1 MFKPKMMNNKN
12 YNKTYGQ
19 EIKQKEYK
27 NFIKRNRAVI
37 RQKEE
42 NKKKEEEML
51 TGSNYEKTIKMKF
64 QPPKIKD
71 LESTN
76 ANSYISK
83 NSRDNSYINSN
94 DDDNYEIDIKIPN
107 GKIIKF
113 KFNIKD
119 DINKKVDDICKIF
132 DLNENIK
139 QKIIKRV
146 EEIRDYYINEEE
158 DDETEF

>member
-19 EIKQKEYK
+19 EIKQKGYK

-83 NSRDNSYINSN
+83 NSRDNSDINSN